1 MQTVCFLVPP
11 EADGLPAKVFL
22 RRFTPVTARLLIA
35 CKRMPGGITRRGE
48 TLRTIDP
55 VRAGDEI
62 VLQFPPDR
70 TQTQTESAGPL
81 SIVWENDSVWVVD
94 KPYHTVVYPTPGHDF
109 DSLAQSFAAYQRQQ
123 GGMAAFRPLY
133 RLDKDTSGLLV
144 LGKDRFSTAALAQKI
159 EKRYLA
165 VCEGILTWP
174 GRIEKPIG
182 LKPGSRIQRC
192 CGQGQYALTE
202 YVPLAHDDT
211 YTLLQCRIYT
221 GRTHQIRVHMASIGH
236 PLAGDDL
243 YGGHLFCIQRQALH
257 CWQVDIPP
265 VQGGRTEHVVAPIP
279 DDMCRAFPKIFDGF
293 GKKGEF
299 LCPL

>member
-1 MQTVCFLVPP
+1 MQTVRFVVPP

-22 RRFTPVTARLLIA
+22 RRFTPVTARLLVA
-35 CKRMPGGITRRGE
+35 CKRLPGGITRKGE
-48 TLRTIDP
+48 TLRTTDP
-55 VRAGDEI
+55 VHAGDEI

-70 TQTQTESAGPL
+70 SQPQTESAVPL
-81 SIVWENDSVWVVD
+81 HILWENDSIWVVD
-94 KPYHTVVYPTPGHDF
+94 KPHHTVVYPTPGHDF
-109 DSLAQSFAAYQRQQ
+109 DSLAQSFAAYQRQW
-123 GGMAAFRPLY
+123 GGMTAFRPLY

-159 EKRYLA
+159 EKQYLA
-165 VCEGILTWP
+165 VCEGILTLP

-202 YVPLAHDDT
+202 YVPLVHDDRH
-211 YTLLQCRIYT
+211 TLVQCRIYT

-265 VQGGRTEHVVAPIP
+265 VQEGKAECVEAPIP
-279 DDMCRAFPKIFDGF
+279 PDMRRAFPQIFDCFCKEGDF
-293 GKKGEF
+293 S
-299 LCPL
+299 CHR